1 MDNKMGNEM
10 SKKEMDELTVDVVAI
25 VKREREAQAPKYGS
39 VLESI
44 VGAIKN
50 DARCREKGG
59 RV

>member
-1 MDNKMGNEM
+1 MGNEM